1 MLWACLHFPD
11 FSLQLLL
18 RGSRACGP
26 LVVTTG
32 GNRPQILSCNPEAC
46 IHGIA
51 PGMAMSA
58 AYALSPQLAEHRRD
72 PAAERRAL
80 EATAAWAGQFTSA
93 VALASPDAL
102 LLEIEGS
109 LHLFG
114 GLRPLLSRLE
124 CGLADLGYTAAIAV
138 APTPSAAWLLARAGA
153 GSTVTDPSGLEA
165 ALAGLPV
172 SLLDQSE
179 DTIRLLALMGMRT
192 IGECLQLP
200 REGLAHR
207 FGQGLLDE
215 LGRAL
220 GKLPDP
226 RPSWTAPSRYR
237 SRLGLPAPVQDT
249 EPLLF
254 AANRLIQELAGW
266 LRMKQAGITRLKL
279 ILHHEDRKPT
289 VVMLGFSVPSRDP
302 HRILALLRERL
313 STLTLPDRVETIAL
327 ESAEARPLDSRNLSL
342 FPEDR
347 LPEEQRWLII
357 EHLRARLG
365 PEAVYGIA
373 TYSDHRPELAWRC
386 CEPGTDVAA
395 GEPVKRPLWLL
406 EQPRRLNG
414 DGDLPVLDVPL
425 MLIAGP
431 EQIESGWWDGS
442 DATRDYFIAD
452 DGNGR
457 RFWVFRERQGM
468 KAWFL
473 QGMFA

>member
-32 GNRPQILSCNPEAC
+32 GNRPRILSCSLEART
-46 IHGIA
+46 HGIA

-58 AYALSPQLAEHRRD
+58 AYVLSPQLAEHPRD

-80 EATAAWAGQFTSA
+80 ETAAAWAGQFTSA
-93 VALASPDAL
+93 VSLLPPAAL

-109 LHLFG
+109 LRLFA
-114 GLRPLLSRLE
+114 GLRPLLSRLR
-124 CGLADLGYTAAIAV
+124 CGLADLGYAADIAV
-138 APTPSAAWLLARAGA
+138 APTPSAAWLLARGGA

-172 SLLDQSE
+172 SLLDQSKE
-179 DTIRLLALMGMRT
+179 TTRSLALMGVRT
-192 IGECLQLP
+192 IGECLLLP
-200 REGLAHR
+200 REGLARR

-215 LGRAL
+215 LDRAL

-226 RPSWTAPSRYR
+226 RPSWTAPSRYK
-237 SRLGLPAPVQDT
+237 SRLVLPAPVQET

-254 AANRLIQELAGW
+254 AANRLIQELTGW

-279 ILHHEDRKPT
+279 NLQHEDRKPT
-289 VVMLGFSVPSRDP
+289 VAILGFSRPSRDP
-302 HRILALLRERL
+302 RRILALLRERL
-313 STLTLPDRVETIAL
+313 STLILPDRVEAIAL
-327 ESAEARPLDSRNLSL
+327 ESAEAQPLDSRNLSL

-347 LPEEQRWLII
+347 LPEEERWLII

-373 TYSDHRPELAWRC
+373 THPDHRPELAWRC

-395 GEPVKRPLWLL
+395 GMPVKRPLWLL
-406 EQPRRLNG
+406 EQPKRLGG
-414 DGDLPVLDVPL
+414 DGDQPVLDMPL

-457 RFWVFRERQGM
+457 RFWVFRERQGT

>member
-18 RGSRACGP
+18 RGGRACGP

-32 GNRPQILSCNPEAC
+32 GNRPQILSCSPEART
-46 IHGIA
+46 HGIA

-58 AYALSPQLAEHRRD
+58 AYALSPQLAEHPCD
-72 PAAERRAL
+72 LAAERRAL
-80 EATAAWAGQFTSA
+80 ETAAAWAGQFTSVVNLLPPA
-93 VALASPDAL
+93 AL

-109 LHLFG
+109 LRLFA
-114 GLRPLLSRLE
+114 GLRPLLSHLR
-124 CGLADLGYTAAIAV
+124 CGLADLGYTADIAV

-153 GSTVTDPSGLEA
+153 GSIVIDPSELEA

-172 SLLDQSE
+172 SLLDQPE
-179 DTIRLLALMGMRT
+179 DTIRLLALMGVRT

-200 REGLAHR
+200 REGLARR

-215 LGRAL
+215 LDRAL

-226 RPSWTAPSRYR
+226 RPTWTAPSRYK
-237 SRLGLPAPVQDT
+237 SRLALPAPVQET

-279 ILHHEDRKPT
+279 NLQHEDRKPT
-289 VVMLGFSVPSRDP
+289 VVMLGFSMPSRDP

-313 STLTLPDRVETIAL
+313 STLALPDRVEAIAL
-327 ESAEARPLDSRNLSL
+327 ESAEAQPLDSRNLSL

-347 LPEEQRWLII
+347 LPEEERWLII

-373 TYSDHRPELAWRC
+373 THPDHRPELAWRC

-395 GEPVKRPLWLL
+395 GVPVKRPLWLL
-406 EQPRRLNG
+406 EQPRRLDG

-425 MLIAGP
+425 ALIAGP

-457 RFWVFRERQGM
+457 RFWVFRERQGT